1 MAKPRQKGEKV
12 TAEGDRASQLQDP
25 GGGRDGLDAAFTAV
39 EGGLATFDLT
49 VLPMDA
55 TEDGL
60 FIYDEAAI
68 DLVKELRAAGV
79 DAGYAHQSDV
89 RRYYSERSAD
99 IAVSLLINLGSAAI
113 WEALMFAL
121 LRYKNRQKL
130 SVIIVD
136 EKLPGGA
143 EHHVR
148 KFEGSG
154 EDVLKAMRIHRDTQ
168 NGS

>member
-1 MAKPRQKGEKV
+1 V
-12 TAEGDRASQLQDP
+12 TPEIGQAPQETEAGD
-25 GGGRDGLDAAFTAV
+25 GRDGMDAAFAAV
-39 EGGLATFDLT
+39 DGGLATFDLT

-68 DLVKELRAAGV
+68 DLVKELKAAGV

-89 RRYYSERSAD
+89 RRYYSERSAE
-99 IAVSLLINLGSAAI
+99 IAVSLLINLASSAI

-121 LRYKNRQKL
+121 LRYKNRQML
-130 SVIIVD
+130 SVTIVD
-136 EKLPGGA
+136 DKLPDGA
-143 EHHVR
+143 EHHFR

-154 EDVLKAMRIHRDTQ
+154 EDVLEAMRIHRDTQ

>member
-1 MAKPRQKGEKV
+1 V
-12 TAEGDRASQLQDP
+12 TAEEGRTSQSHDAR
-25 GGGRDGLDAAFTAV
+25 GARDGIAAAFAAV
-39 EGGLATFDLT
+39 DDGLATFDLT

-60 FIYDEAAI
+60 FIYDEATI

-89 RRYYSERSAD
+89 RRYYSERSAE
-99 IAVSLLINLGSAAI
+99 IAVSLLVNLASSAI
-113 WEALMFAL
+113 WESLMFVL
-121 LRYKNRQKL
+121 LRYKDRQKL
-130 SVIIVD
+130 SVTIVD
-136 EKLPGGA
+136 EKLPDGT
-143 EHHVR
+143 ERHFR

-154 EDVLKAMRIHRDTQ
+154 EDVLEAMRIHRDAQ